1 MRIIVLKFIFISLF
15 LTSGCGFKVINQSEL
30 AKFDIS
36 EINTSGNKVINFK
49 LKNKLIFNSKAND
62 KKLIKIDLES
72 SKTKRIKEKNIKNEV
87 TKYDINIS
95 VKVMVNIIN
104 TSKSTEFVVSKT
116 GSYNVHERHSVTLRN
131 EKNRIELLVDDISEE
146 VLFELRSRLDD
157 L

>member
-104 TSKSTEFVVSKT
+104 TPKNTEFVVSKK

-131 EKNRIELLVDDISEE
+131 EKNRIELLIDDISEE

>member
-1 MRIIVLKFIFISLF
+1 MRILFLKFIIISLF

-36 EINTSGNKVINFK
+36 EISTSGNKVINFK
-49 LKNKLIFNSKAND
+49 LKNKLLFNSKAND

-72 SKTKRIKEKNIKNEV
+72 SKNKRIKEKNIKNEV

-95 VKVMVNIIN
+95 VKVLVNIIS

-131 EKNRIELLVDDISEE
+131 EKNRTELLVDDISEE
-146 VLFELRSRLDD
+146 ILFELRSRLDD